1 MKNNYS
7 IIIDSTDGLIS
18 IPFKNLEQIDNFTAH
33 FENSK
38 TIAITLIDVFNL
50 NIKKENVRH
59 ISVNKNFQIK
69 GKEINKSLPII
80 LSNDIYDEEK
90 IKKVIVDFIIK
101 EEARECLEMIETIHY
116 SIVGLNT
123 LSGESFKNDIL
134 SHLDKIT
141 YEELRKAY
149 FILKAHG
156 YYVPKEIPNTFK
168 TIDIQDLNI
177 VDNYLSHV
185 ITSLN
190 HADEETAS
198 KIIEELASYDLEY
211 LKETL
216 PRNQKPVIDG
226 LLETENAPNIKEII
240 RYLEMVNNLP
250 IEEQAKSIEHIKSKK
265 IKKVKKDPGNKQ
277 WA

>member
-7 IIIDSTDGLIS
+7 IIINSTDGLIS

-69 GKEINKSLPII
+69 GKEINKNLPII

-123 LSGESFKNDIL
+123 LSGESFKNNIL
-134 SHLDKIT
+134 YHLDKIT

-149 FILKAHG
+149 FILKTHG

-190 HADEETAS
+190 QADEETAS
-198 KIIEELASYDLEY
+198 KIIEELASY
-211 LKETL
+211 
-216 PRNQKPVIDG
+216 G
-226 LLETENAPNIKEII
+226 L
-240 RYLEMVNNLP
+240 
-250 IEEQAKSIEHIKSKK
+250 
-265 IKKVKKDPGNKQ
+265 
-277 WA
+277 